1 MRTRQTTRQPA
12 RTSGRRMEL
21 RARDAVARLMLQRL
35 VVPNI
40 YFDAPWPSHPNRV
53 DMLAIDRAGAG
64 DVNVFEFK
72 SAAGAT
78 RTHLQRLFAMPASH
92 RWLVVVSRPH
102 EEPTPVGRSMLDAP
116 QCMGRIG
123 VIEVEQDSADT
134 LDARVAVPAERFGG
148 SFYDLADR
156 FTAVTKPDLAR

>member
-1 MRTRQTTRQPA
+1 
-12 RTSGRRMEL
+12 
-21 RARDAVARLMLQRL
+21 MLQRL

-40 YFDAPWPSHPNRV
+40 YFDAPWPSNPSKV

-64 DVNVFEFK
+64 DVHVFEFK

-78 RTHLQRLFAMPASH
+78 RTHLQRVLATPGNY
-92 RWLVVVSRPH
+92 RWLVVVSRPY
-102 EEPTPVGRSMLDAP
+102 EEPTSVRKSMLDAP
-116 QCMGRIG
+116 QGMGRIG
-123 VIEVEQDSADT
+123 VIEVERDSADT

-156 FTAVTKPDLAR
+156 FTATTKPDLAR